1 LENCAVAQIIY
12 ILDTNVLSLAGL
24 REPPEGLVAWIKNV
38 GVGQLALCHPVIC
51 ELLRG
56 AHMSAVSNPG
66 KSERLFAWVDSVM
79 RAGFIQIDMNWDVTR
94 AYAKLLSERR
104 LKSLWAADIRRSN
117 DKVGHDLMIAAHA
130 IAYGM
135 PIASNNVRDFISI
148 HECHALP
155 GLFDPLTDE
164 WHVRPSVDDQGAW
177 PTGAG
182 EPPRAISVI

>member
-1 LENCAVAQIIY
+1 MAQIIY
-12 ILDTNVLSLAGL
+12 IPDTNIFSLAGL
-24 REPPEGLVAWIKNV
+24 KEPPEHLLAWIKCV

-56 AHMSAVSNPG
+56 AHMAVVPNPA

-104 LKSLWAADIRRSN
+104 LKSLWAADIRRCN

-135 PIASNNVRDFISI
+135 PIASTNVRDFMSI

-155 GLFDPLTDE
+155 GLYDPMTDE
-164 WHVRPSVDDQGAW
+164 WHVRSAINNQGAR
-177 PTGAG
+177 PG
-182 EPPRAISVI
+182 ESPRPISAI